1 MSKNK
6 SNFNFL
12 LCPAAHTIVVA
23 PILNTIIHLSYIMSY
38 DGERDINPR
47 RYLDRVDSSGACEVR
62 CLFIH
67 LKFINTISKLRSS
80 FCTTTDFNF
89 SS

>member
-1 MSKNK
+1 
-6 SNFNFL
+6 
-12 LCPAAHTIVVA
+12 
-23 PILNTIIHLSYIMSY
+23 MSY

-67 LKFINTISKLRSS
+67 LKFINSISKLRSS